1 MNTSEQNSN
10 VREAATRRRPL
21 LCGIFRQA
29 RVAQI
34 KNLRYGVR
42 ATIAS
47 AVLVAVIILASSFP
61 SKAAAL
67 SKTNGPAKVEVR
79 QAEGRY
85 QIYVD
90 GKPFQIKGAGLE
102 FGSQEKL
109 AEHGGNSFRTWRT
122 ENGRASCRQVLD
134 RAMRNGLYV
143 TMGLD
148 VARERHGFNYS
159 DPVAVAKQLEQMKAE
174 VLKYKDHP
182 ALLIWAIGNE
192 LNLGAKDP
200 RVWDAVNEIS
210 KMIHQ
215 VDPNHLTTTPLAG
228 ISREVVQQL
237 KTHAPDLDLLSVQ
250 MYADIVN
257 LPRYLKESGWTGPYL
272 VTEWG
277 ATGHWEVGKTDWGAP
292 LENDSTTK
300 ADFYKKRY
308 ETVIQADRKQC
319 VGSYVFLWG
328 QKQERT
334 PTWYGMFLESGE
346 ETATVDVLH
355 YFWNGTWPAN
365 RSPRL
370 EGAWLDSKTASQ
382 NVHLKPG
389 QTCSARVQASD
400 PDSDP
405 LRYSWEVMEESTD
418 LKWGGD
424 AESKPKSLPAC
435 IADPAKAEILLK
447 APANPGAYRLFA
459 YVRDGKGHAAH
470 VNIPFYVDKPTG
482 TAARVAEQ

>member
-1 MNTSEQNSN
+1 
-10 VREAATRRRPL
+10 
-21 LCGIFRQA
+21 
-29 RVAQI
+29 
-34 KNLRYGVR
+34 
-42 ATIAS
+42 
-47 AVLVAVIILASSFP
+47 
-61 SKAAAL
+61 
-67 SKTNGPAKVEVR
+67 
-79 QAEGRY
+79 
-85 QIYVD
+85 
-90 GKPFQIKGAGLE
+90 
-102 FGSQEKL
+102 
-109 AEHGGNSFRTWRT
+109 
-122 ENGRASCRQVLD
+122 
-134 RAMRNGLYV
+134 LYV

-148 VARERHGFNYS
+148 LARERHGFNYS
-159 DPVAVAKQLEQMKAE
+159 DPAAVAKQLEEIKGE

-200 RVWDAVNEIS
+200 RLWDAVNDIS

-228 ISREVVQQL
+228 ISRELVQQL
-237 KTHAPDLDLLSVQ
+237 KTHAPDLALLSVQ

-257 LPRYLKESGWTGPYL
+257 LPRYLKESGWTGPYM

-292 LENDSTTK
+292 IENDSTTK

-308 ETVIQADRKQC
+308 ETVIQTDQKQC

-355 YFWNGTWPAN
+355 YFWNGAWPAN

-370 EGAWLDSKTASQ
+370 DGAWLDGRTAHQS
-382 NVHLKPG
+382 VHLKPG
-389 QTCSARVQASD
+389 QTCSAKVQASD

-405 LRYSWEVMEESTD
+405 LRYSWEIMEESTD

-424 AESKPKSLPAC
+424 VESKPKSLPDC
-435 IADPAKAEILLK
+435 ITEPTKREIVIQ
-447 APANPGAYRLFA
+447 APTKPGAYRLFA
-459 YVRDGKGHAAH
+459 YVLDDKGHAAH
-470 VNIPFYVDKPTG
+470 VNIPFYVDKPG
-482 TAARVAEQ
+482 GNARKVAEQ

>member
-1 MNTSEQNSN
+1 MTTNE
-10 VREAATRRRPL
+10 
-21 LCGIFRQA
+21 
-29 RVAQI
+29 RVTLALALI
-34 KNLRYGVR
+34 L
-42 ATIAS
+42 S
-47 AVLVAVIILASSFP
+47 AGGLPMRSDC
-61 SKAAAL
+61 AAL
-67 SKTNGPAKVEVR
+67 QKTNGPVKVEVR
-79 QAEGRY
+79 QVDGRY
-85 QIYVD
+85 QLYVEQ
-90 GKPFQIKGAGLE
+90 KPFNLRGAGLE

-109 AEHGGNSFRTWRT
+109 AAHGGNSFRTWRT
-122 ENGRASCRQVLD
+122 ENGRQGCQQVLD
-134 RAMRNGLYV
+134 RALRNGLYV

-148 VARERHGFNYS
+148 LARERHGFDYN
-159 DPVAVAKQLEQMKAE
+159 DPVGAAKQLEQMKAE

-192 LNLGAKDP
+192 LNLGAKNP
-200 RVWDAVNEIS
+200 KVWDTVNEIS

-228 ISREVVQQL
+228 ISRDLVQQL

-257 LPRYLKESGWTGPYL
+257 LPRYLRESGWEGPYL

-277 ATGHWEVGKTDWGAP
+277 ATGHWEVGKTDWDAP
-292 LENDSTTK
+292 IENDSTTK

-308 ETVIQADRKQC
+308 EAVIQADQKQC

-355 YFWNGTWPAN
+355 YFWNGAWPTN

-370 EGAWLDSKTASQ
+370 EGAWLDGKTAQQ
-382 NVHLKPG
+382 NVHVKPG
-389 QTCSARVQASD
+389 QSYPAKVLASD
-400 PDSDP
+400 PDRDP
-405 LRYSWEVMEESTD
+405 LRFAWEVMEESTD

-424 AESKPKSLPAC
+424 TESKPKSLPDC
-435 IADPAKAEILLK
+435 IAKPNRSEIVMK
-447 APANPGAYRLFA
+447 APAKPGAYRLFA
-459 YVRDGKGHAAH
+459 YVLDGKGHAAH
-470 VNIPFYVDKPTG
+470 VNIPFYVDGAP
-482 TAARVAEQ
+482 AASPKLAEH